1 MSLQRAIEQQT
12 MIAQDQRGDL
22 PEERPLASDTKA
34 TSVYPDRVQK
44 PHRSKA
50 LGVAE
55 GPVYH
60 GKDFRLYRSLSQER
74 EILPPSWNRT
84 LSSHLTEDS
93 ALV

>member
-12 MIAQDQRGDL
+12 MIAQDQRRDL

-34 TSVYPDRVQK
+34 TSIYPERVQK
-44 PHRSKA
+44 PHRPKA

-60 GKDFRLYRSLSQER
+60 GKDFRLHRSLSRER
-74 EILPPSWNRT
+74 EILPPSWNRM